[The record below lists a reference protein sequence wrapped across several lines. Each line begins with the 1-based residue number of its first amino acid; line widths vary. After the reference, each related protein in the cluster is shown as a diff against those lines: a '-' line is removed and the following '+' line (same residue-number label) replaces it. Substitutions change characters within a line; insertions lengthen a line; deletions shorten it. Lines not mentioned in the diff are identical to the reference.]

1 VEVDKPSL
9 LRGFREEAAGLRKA
23 AAALDV
29 LLPVESGWGP
39 REVLAHIAL
48 WAVQA
53 AEHFRLH
60 LPPQDYGNGRIWRT
74 AMFGTFNT
82 AFEYLSDQSAEAARR
97 SGWEAVARAGVVLP
111 LTTED
116 TPDKHLRVD
125 DAFNAAAVELVRGR
139 PFQDVLRLTERAHE
153 RLLRVLE
160 EAPSEEYANDG
171 QLYLRLLRIIQHH
184 AGHRRHLERQVVG
197 VSAPVRDL
205 LETDPSSA
213 PGTAGGRTTSN
224 LASRPPC
231 APGRGPI

>member
-1 VEVDKPSL
+1 L
-9 LRGFREEAAGLRKA
+9 LRELREEATGLRKA
-23 AAALDV
+23 AALDV
-29 LLPVESGWGP
+29 LHIVEGGWGP
-39 REVLAHIAL
+39 REVLAHITL

-53 AEHFRLH
+53 TEHLRLH
-60 LPPQDYGNGRIWRT
+60 LPPQDYGNDRIWRA

-111 LTTED
+111 LSTED
-116 TPDKHLRVD
+116 TPEEHLRVD
-125 DAFNAAAVELVRGR
+125 DAFNAAAVELVRSR

-184 AGHRRHLERQVVG
+184 GEHRKELEAARI
-197 VSAPVRDL
+197 RM
-205 LETDPSSA
+205 
-213 PGTAGGRTTSN
+213 
-224 LASRPPC
+224 LA
-231 APGRGPI
+231 